1 MVRDIDNGK
10 KEKAIPH
17 FRSRTYISLE
27 NDDNEHNLNEA
38 YQKMNGSLEEF
49 IHKGSN
55 WVLNKIISMEIN
67 TVKYSLV
74 TGSSYR
80 CRHFLKKCRFYYENE
95 VSLFPFFHCQYRV
108 PFPL

>member
-38 YQKMNGSLEEF
+38 YQK
-49 IHKGSN
+49 
-55 WVLNKIISMEIN
+55 
-67 TVKYSLV
+67 
-74 TGSSYR
+74 
-80 CRHFLKKCRFYYENE
+80 NE
-95 VSLFPFFHCQYRV
+95 CFPRGIYTQRIKLGV
-108 PFPL
+108 E